1 MIVQQIT
8 IQTGNISKIIY
19 RKYSTRPDLSENYF
33 IIHGIKYFSLVSV
46 TQCPGGRIGP
56 DCQLSVHDNKETLD
70 KEDDEG
76 DNEQKCIGQECV
88 TCDGQTGECL
98 LRSKSN

>member
-1 MIVQQIT
+1 M
-8 IQTGNISKIIY
+8 
-19 RKYSTRPDLSENYF
+19 SENYF